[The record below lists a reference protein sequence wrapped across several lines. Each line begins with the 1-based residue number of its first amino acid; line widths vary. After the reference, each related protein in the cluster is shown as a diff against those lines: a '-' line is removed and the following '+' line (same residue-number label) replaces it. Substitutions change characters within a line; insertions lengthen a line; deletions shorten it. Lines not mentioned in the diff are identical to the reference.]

1 MITFDN
7 NKLSDILKEV
17 SKPPYLLGLL
27 GFIPLVGFFVGIGL
41 TLYGLI
47 KYKNRKLVIIGV
59 FVCFLRFLYIPLCI
73 LDWKNLVK

>member
-7 NKLSDILKEV
+7 NKLSDISKV
-17 SKPPYLLGLL
+17 ANKPPYLLGLL

-47 KYKNRKLVIIGV
+47 K
-59 FVCFLRFLYIPLCI
+59 
-73 LDWKNLVK
+73 